1 MGRGIQ
7 QPSGR
12 VIGLGRLMLATLYL
26 LAILFDDSQ
35 PARAVVETWALL
47 AAYFAFAAV
56 TVATTW
62 RDWWLDAK
70 VAGAAHAIDI
80 IFFTA
85 LVGLTEGYTSPF
97 FTFFIFVLLSAAIR
111 WGWRATA
118 LTAVLLVMLHLVA
131 GMVAATSTPQVEL
144 QRFAVRTG
152 HLVILAL
159 ILIWFG
165 AGRLDVRFRSLTTDL
180 LGPPVPGRLP
190 LESALRALMDRCRAA
205 AGIFVWR
212 VPGGTEFAGIAIYDG
227 VASEIVLPE
236 RSLQGTAKA
245 TPFLYDVHGSHCL
258 TKDSDH
264 NLRERPLDQFL
275 DRKVAARLRLGEG
288 LSIPIDCADG
298 TGQVFLGD
306 VNGLSSDHIDLGEQL
321 ASDIAAYVQGHALL
335 KATDETAEARSRLTL
350 ARDLHDGV
358 VQFLAGAA
366 FRLEAML
373 RSQAAG
379 RDLAADLDE
388 LKQLMLQ
395 EQRDL
400 RTFITALRSGP
411 LVALSDLVNDL
422 HALAGRLSRQWDVRC
437 DFSARPAEM
446 MIPARLHLDVHQ
458 MMRESVANAV
468 RHAEAKVISITLATE
483 AGVLLLQVIND
494 GVVSLL
500 PGGRLQTPKSLKERV
515 EHAGGSLDIS
525 RGMDVTKLSISLPIT
540 ARHS

>member
-1 MGRGIQ
+1 M
-7 QPSGR
+7 
-12 VIGLGRLMLATLYL
+12 A
-26 LAILFDDSQ
+26 
-35 PARAVVETWALL
+35 TWALL
-47 AAYFAFAAV
+47 AAYLAFAAV
-56 TVATTW
+56 TVSTTW
-62 RDWWLDAK
+62 NDWWLDAK

-131 GMVAATSTPQVEL
+131 GMVASTSTPQVEF
-144 QRFAVRTG
+144 QQFAVRTG
-152 HLVILAL
+152 HLVILSL

-165 AGRLDVRFRSLTTDL
+165 AGRWDVRFRSLTTDQ
-180 LGPPVPGRLP
+180 LGPPAPDRLP
-190 LESALRALMDRCRAA
+190 IESVLRALMDRHRAA
-205 AGIFVWR
+205 SGIFVWR
-212 VPGGTEFAGIAIYDG
+212 LPNETEFAGVAVRDAA
-227 VASEIVLPE
+227 ASEIVLPE
-236 RSLQGTAKA
+236 RSLRRTVAA
-245 TPFLYDVHGSHCL
+245 TPFLYNVRENHCL
-258 TKDSDH
+258 TKDAER
-264 NLRERPLDQFL
+264 NLVQAPLDHFL
-275 DRKVAARLRLGEG
+275 ERKVASRLGLSEG
-288 LSIPIDCADG
+288 LAIPVACPDG
-298 TGQVFLGD
+298 NGEMFLDG
-306 VNGLSSDHIDLGEQL
+306 VRGLSTDHIDLGEQL
-321 ASDIAAYVQGHALL
+321 ASDIAAYIQGHALL
-335 KATDETAEARSRLTL
+335 KAADENAEARSRLTL

-411 LVALSDLVNDL
+411 LVSLSDLVKDL
-422 HALAGRLSRQWDVRC
+422 QALAGRLSRQWNVRC

-468 RHAEAKVISITLATE
+468 RHAEAKVDQHHARCRGRGTS
-483 AGVLLLQVIND
+483 AGSGQ
-494 GVVSLL
+494 
-500 PGGRLQTPKSLKERV
+500 
-515 EHAGGSLDIS
+515 
-525 RGMDVTKLSISLPIT
+525 
-540 ARHS
+540 